1 MKGLLTERNIVV
13 VLFIMVLITFSFA
26 QNETRK
32 MEQLYNG
39 GHFSIKKLTNPTFEA
54 KTNVP
59 MTSKSATTVD

>member
-26 QNETRK
+26 QNETKR

-39 GHFSIKKLTNPTFEA
+39 GHFSIKKFTSPKFEA
-54 KTNVP
+54 NAKP
-59 MTSKSATTVD
+59 PKAPKPSSILE

>member
-1 MKGLLTERNIVV
+1 MKGLLTEKNIVV

-39 GHFSIKKLTNPTFEA
+39 GHFSIKKFTTPTFEA
-54 KTNVP
+54 KTTVP
-59 MTSKSATTVD
+59 IHMKSSSVID

>member
-1 MKGLLTERNIVV
+1 MKGFLTERNIVI

-26 QNETRK
+26 QNETTK

-39 GHFSIKKLTNPTFEA
+39 GHFSIKKFTSPKFDA

-59 MTSKSATTVD
+59 MTLKSSSVID